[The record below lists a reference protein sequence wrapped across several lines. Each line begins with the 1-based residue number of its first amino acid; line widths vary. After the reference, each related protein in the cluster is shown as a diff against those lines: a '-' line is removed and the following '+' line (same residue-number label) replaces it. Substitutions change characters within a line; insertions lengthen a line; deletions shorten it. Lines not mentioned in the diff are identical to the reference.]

1 MPPRGDR
8 LRWPPR
14 RSRRRPD
21 TRQTLATDDERP
33 APRQPNERDESSDS
47 QASAPRDVMRQAASD
62 LERGLEDTDCRNEAG
77 EIVRERQREGT
88 K

>member
-14 RSRRRPD
+14 RARRRPD
-21 TRQTLATDDERP
+21 NRPTLATDEQGP
-33 APRQPNERDESSDS
+33 APRQPNERDESLDS
-47 QASAPRDVMRQAASD
+47 QTGAPRDVMRQAASD
-62 LERGLEDTDCRNEAG
+62 IERGLEDTDCRNSAG
-77 EIVRERQREGT
+77 EVARERQRDRT